1 MSIQRKHS
9 LSFKLLRWVLGAALV
24 VGVVLSFMQITY
36 DVFITRQLI
45 DSDAKRILLMF
56 KDPSTQAIYSLDQ
69 DVGQQ
74 VIEGLLQ
81 HEAVREAAIGHL
93 GEPDLAF
100 GSRALSAITCRGITD
115 LFFLPERAYQVALV
129 GDSEPE
135 EYYGDLRIILDT
147 ATYGERFLKN
157 SLVILTSGVLR
168 ALLLGL
174 VLYLIYHAL
183 LTRPLA
189 KIIRHLGRINP
200 DRPSEYQLPILS
212 GHEENELG
220 VWTRKVNQ
228 LLASIERNTHLRRE
242 AEDSLLL
249 MSQVDFLTGL
259 PNRQEL
265 QLQLDKIIDDAS
277 GKQQGVAVLCLG
289 LDDFK
294 NINEQHNYQVGDW
307 LLQGVA
313 MRLRAITGHDSCLA
327 RLGGDQFVVVQAG
340 IDDPE
345 QAAALAQNILDSL
358 KEPLVMTQGH
368 SSELLSVRLNATIGI
383 TLYPDDGDNTEILLQ
398 QAEQTMQLAKKGA
411 RNRYQFFIATIDME
425 MRKRRRLKKEL
436 KDAIASNQLY
446 LVYQPQMNYTSK
458 HIIGV
463 EALLRWQHPELGS
476 VPPDV
481 FIPLAEQSSNIIDIG
496 EWVLDQACRQLR
508 SWNDQGIKN
517 LRMAVNLSAA
527 QLHHVDLLAVVQE
540 KLTTYNLDAGSLE
553 LEVTETGLMEDI
565 KAAASNLRGLRRMG
579 VLIAIDDFGTGYSS
593 LSYLKTLSLD
603 KIKIDKSFVQD
614 MLDSEDNAIIVK
626 TIIQLSKSLGMQVI
640 AEGVETF
647 EQEQFIIQLG
657 CDEGQGYFYSKPA
670 SANEISALLCK
681 AVANS

>member
-9 LSFKLLRWVLGAALV
+9 LSFKLLRWVLGAALL

-129 GDSEPE
+129 GHSEPE

-249 MSQVDFLTGL
+249 MSQVDF
-259 PNRQEL
+259 
-265 QLQLDKIIDDAS
+265 
-277 GKQQGVAVLCLG
+277 
-289 LDDFK
+289 
-294 NINEQHNYQVGDW
+294 
-307 LLQGVA
+307 
-313 MRLRAITGHDSCLA
+313 
-327 RLGGDQFVVVQAG
+327 
-340 IDDPE
+340 
-345 QAAALAQNILDSL
+345 
-358 KEPLVMTQGH
+358 
-368 SSELLSVRLNATIGI
+368 
-383 TLYPDDGDNTEILLQ
+383 
-398 QAEQTMQLAKKGA
+398 
-411 RNRYQFFIATIDME
+411 
-425 MRKRRRLKKEL
+425 
-436 KDAIASNQLY
+436 
-446 LVYQPQMNYTSK
+446 
-458 HIIGV
+458 
-463 EALLRWQHPELGS
+463 
-476 VPPDV
+476 
-481 FIPLAEQSSNIIDIG
+481 
-496 EWVLDQACRQLR
+496 
-508 SWNDQGIKN
+508 
-517 LRMAVNLSAA
+517 
-527 QLHHVDLLAVVQE
+527 
-540 KLTTYNLDAGSLE
+540 
-553 LEVTETGLMEDI
+553 
-565 KAAASNLRGLRRMG
+565 
-579 VLIAIDDFGTGYSS
+579 
-593 LSYLKTLSLD
+593 
-603 KIKIDKSFVQD
+603 
-614 MLDSEDNAIIVK
+614 
-626 TIIQLSKSLGMQVI
+626 
-640 AEGVETF
+640 
-647 EQEQFIIQLG
+647 
-657 CDEGQGYFYSKPA
+657 
-670 SANEISALLCK
+670 
-681 AVANS
+681 